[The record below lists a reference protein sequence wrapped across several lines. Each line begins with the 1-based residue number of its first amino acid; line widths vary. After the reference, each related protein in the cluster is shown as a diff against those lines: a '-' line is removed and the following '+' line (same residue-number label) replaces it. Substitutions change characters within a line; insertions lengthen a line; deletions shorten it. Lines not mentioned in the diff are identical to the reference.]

1 MGTTAAAKMGE
12 SRERILHTAEH
23 LFNER
28 GYASVTLRDIA
39 DALGIRQASLYYHFP
54 GGKEALFVEVC
65 EKSFDRHRTGL
76 EEAIRR
82 ADTTPREQLRA
93 AARFILSQSVPDLGR
108 MTHSDMPEIAEEH
121 AQRLMQIAFDS
132 LLRPIAGIFQ
142 RAYES
147 GLSHSPDTIL
157 LAGAFIS
164 VIASIHDLPAQFTRQ
179 PRSAMADTLIDVI
192 LYGLMSR

>member
-1 MGTTAAAKMGE
+1 MGTTAGTRTGE

-65 EKSFDRHRTGL
+65 EKSFERHRAGL
-76 EEAIRR
+76 EEAIHNAGPEPR
-82 ADTTPREQLRA
+82 AQLRG
-93 AARFILSQSVPDLGR
+93 AARFILTQSVPDLGR
-108 MTHSDMPEIAEEH
+108 MTSSDMPEIAEEH
-121 AQRLMQIAFDS
+121 AQRLMRMAFDS

-142 RAYES
+142 RAYENGTTHAS
-147 GLSHSPDTIL
+147 ETIL

-164 VIASIHDLPAQFTRQ
+164 IIASIHHLPAQFTIQ
-179 PRSAMADTLIDVI
+179 PRSAMADTLIDVF

>member
-1 MGTTAAAKMGE
+1 MGTTAPAQMGE

-65 EKSFDRHRTGL
+65 EKSLDRHRTGL
-76 EEAIRR
+76 EEAIRG
-82 ADTTPREQLRA
+82 ASSEPRDQLRA
-93 AARFILSQSVPDLGR
+93 AACFILSQSVPDMGR
-108 MTHSDMPEIAEEH
+108 MAHSDMPEIAEEH
-121 AQRLMQIAFDS
+121 AQRLMQMAFDS

-142 RAYES
+142 RAYDS
-147 GLSHSPDTIL
+147 GLSHSPETIL

-164 VIASIHDLPAQFTRQ
+164 VIASIHHLPAQFTRQ
-179 PRSAMADTLIDVI
+179 PRSAMADTLIDVF
-192 LYGLMSR
+192 LYGLTSR